1 MMIIVN
7 ELRMYC
13 EWMVTYETSFRY
25 LSPCPFLFAPIGH
38 KDKHPHP
45 SYSPILLSHHPHSIP
60 PTPHQPPPNL
70 PMPPLPHLLHSL
82 AHLYDR
88 LHDRFRADVYR
99 EAALLFGE
107 YHAKGIPLPTTLK
120 GLMALK
126 GVGKSIAQK
135 VLEYQRTGTI
145 RKVHDLQHDP
155 VIQAQIKLLTVFGI
169 GPVKAKQLVS
179 PPLSLRTL
187 KDLRQAHRQGTAG
200 LQRAQILGLTHY
212 TDLHT
217 RIPYEE
223 GRRLEEA
230 LRPLARRHPGSALQL
245 VGSYRRHAKT
255 LGDIDILLKHLTISQ
270 LESFLRTETPF
281 TVVDTITRG
290 TIKASF
296 LLRIDTRVRHLDV
309 LVTPPDEYIPALLY
323 FTGSKVFNIR
333 MRMVAKEKG
342 WALSEHGM
350 EWVGHEPDT
359 EDSRARTT
367 RNPKRNPTHTSKRT
381 RSGKCP
387 HAPRFQCERDV
398 FRFLGMGWVAPEDR

>member
-1 MMIIVN
+1 M
-7 ELRMYC
+7 
-13 EWMVTYETSFRY
+13 
-25 LSPCPFLFAPIGH
+25 
-38 KDKHPHP
+38 
-45 SYSPILLSHHPHSIP
+45 
-60 PTPHQPPPNL
+60 PT
-70 PMPPLPHLLHSL
+70 LPHLLHSL

-223 GRRLEEA
+223 GRRLDEA

-255 LGDIDILLKHLTISQ
+255 LGDIDILLKHLTIQQ
-270 LESFLRTETPF
+270 LESFLRTETSF
-281 TVVDTITRG
+281 TLVDTITCG

-323 FTGSKVFNIR
+323 FTGSKMFNIR

-367 RNPKRNPTHTSKRT
+367 RNPKRNPKRTTKGTSKHTSKGTHSR
-381 RSGKCP
+381 KCP

-398 FRFLGMGWVAPEDR
+398 FRFLGMGWVVPEDR